1 MRLVNHIWNTNE
13 NTKVVFKKYLS
24 LKVSAV
30 VYVVQNTVAGVTKF
44 FVMSLGDMAGSSFRL
59 DNDNGRVYKRVESS

>member
-1 MRLVNHIWNTNE
+1 MKYESRFQ
-13 NTKVVFKKYLS
+13 KVPRFPL
-24 LKVSAV
+24 LCMW
-30 VYVVQNTVAGVTKF
+30 VQNTVAGVTKF